1 MELEIGAH
9 TDVRGTD
16 EFNLHLSHERA
27 KSVMEYL
34 ISNGI
39 PDTNI
44 SSKGYGES
52 QPLNKCVRGGICT
65 EQEYGVNRRCEFV
78 IIN

>member
-1 MELEIGAH
+1 M
-9 TDVRGTD
+9 RGTD
-16 EFNLHLSHERA
+16 EFNLYLSQQRA
-27 KSVMEYL
+27 QSVLEYL
-34 ISNGI
+34 ISEGI

-52 QPLNKCVRGGICT
+52 QPINKCVRDGICT
-65 EQEYGVNRRCEFV
+65 EQEHAVNRRCEFV